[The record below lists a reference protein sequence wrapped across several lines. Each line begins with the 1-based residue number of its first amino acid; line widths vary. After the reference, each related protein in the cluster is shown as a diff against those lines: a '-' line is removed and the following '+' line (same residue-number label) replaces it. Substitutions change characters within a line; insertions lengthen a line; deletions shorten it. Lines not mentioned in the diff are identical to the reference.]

1 MKSLLLSVALACAF
15 GLLSCT
21 SAAEEEMAD
30 GVSALESV
38 MNIYGAEYAS
48 RPVSGDGIP
57 EVLAEEMRDVLE
69 TLRRNSNEHYDCI
82 LEKKDG
88 FDRLEMAG
96 NYRTAATRANDFA
109 LKVSLKFSM
118 EKGQVY
124 YWGADYSYS
133 SRLFDWRAG
142 GLSLSPV
149 AGGDGFAYKF
159 ETDSYL
165 YFRVGGVGGVL
176 VKVPVIF
183 KGVYNFRISEGS
195 YSFRLLKY
203 CR

>member
-1 MKSLLLSVALACAF
+1 MKALLQSVALACML
-15 GLLSCT
+15 GLVSCT

-30 GVSALESV
+30 HTSALESV

-48 RPVSGDGIP
+48 RSVSGDDVP
-57 EVLAEEMRDVLE
+57 QVLTEEMRSVLE
-69 TLRRNSNEHYDCI
+69 TLRQNSNEHYDCL

-88 FDRLEMAG
+88 FDRVVMTG
-96 NYRTAATRANDFA
+96 NYRAAATRANDFA

-124 YWGADYSYS
+124 YWGTDYSYS

-149 AGGDGFAYKF
+149 VGGGGFTYKF

-165 YFRVGGVGGVL
+165 YFRVGGKADVL
-176 VKVPVIF
+176 VKVPVVF
-183 KGVYNFRISEGS
+183 KGIYNFRTAEGS

-203 CR
+203 SK